1 MSVNKDILVTI
12 LEDDVFSRNWMAL
25 LMVRDWR
32 TRLISEFSNQVE
44 LCEFMKKSHQ
54 PFDILILD
62 VDLFGEVFTISEI
75 CEALDKGNNKAKI
88 LLTGIQPEQ
97 RIIRQLGDDR
107 VCGYVLK
114 SEVGYSLSWVITFAY
129 DGYWVFTP
137 GTMMLAGKMNYL
149 VPKNKLIL
157 DGRKQIPGF
166 TEHEAEVAR
175 LAFIFSLGR
184 RDLADELKISQQWSY
199 GLVSELY
206 EKMGLSDIL
215 SGEAD
220 LFSYISE
227 NEIIRS
233 HFEEIMEQLGTS
245 KKARDLETLAYHL
258 LTMPEIID

>member
-1 MSVNKDILVTI
+1 MNKDILVAI

-32 TRLISEFSNQVE
+32 TRLISEFSNRVE
-44 LCEFMKKSHQ
+44 LCEFLNNNYQ

-62 VDLFGEVFTISEI
+62 VDLFGEDFSISDV
-75 CEALDKGNNKAKI
+75 CETLTEAKSKAKI
-88 LLTGIQPEQ
+88 LLTGILPEE
-97 RIIRQLGDDR
+97 RIIRQMDDER
-107 VCGYVLK
+107 VSGYVLK

-129 DGYWVFTP
+129 EGNWVFTP
-137 GTMMLAGKMNYL
+137 GTLSLAADMNYVL
-149 VPKNKLIL
+149 PKNKLIV

-166 TEHEAEVAR
+166 TEHEAEVVR

-184 RDLADELKISQQWSY
+184 RDLADELKISEQWSY

-206 EKMGLSDIL
+206 EKMGLGDII
-215 SGEAD
+215 SGDAD
-220 LFSYISE
+220 LFSYIGASV
-227 NEIIRS
+227 IIRS

-258 LTMPEIID
+258 LTMPEIIE

>member
-1 MSVNKDILVTI
+1 MNKDILVAI

-32 TRLISEFSNQVE
+32 TRLVGEFSTRVE
-44 LCEFMKKSHQ
+44 MCEYLNNGYQ

-62 VDLFGEVFTISEI
+62 VDLFGEEFTVSEI
-75 CEALDKGNNKAKI
+75 CDALTEANNKSKI
-88 LLTGIQPEQ
+88 LLTGIQPEE
-97 RIIRQLGDDR
+97 RIVRQLINDR

-114 SEVGYSLSWVITFAY
+114 REVGYSLSWVITFAY
-129 DGYWVFTP
+129 EGKWIFTP
-137 GTMMLAGKMNYL
+137 GTMALASDMNHIFPQKRL
-149 VPKNKLIL
+149 VL

-184 RDLADELKISQQWSY
+184 RDLADELKISEQWSY

-206 EKMGLSDIL
+206 EKMGLSDII
-215 SGEAD
+215 SGESD
-220 LFSYISE
+220 LFSYIGES
-227 NEIIRS
+227 EIIRS

-258 LTMPEIID
+258 LTMPEIVG